1 MMRVLPV
8 ILAALVFTGPA
19 VAEKTEPE
27 VKIAYE
33 ENTYRFGQ
41 ILRSERGTTI
51 EECAIMC
58 SQDRACMSWTL
69 VPATFR
75 MGPRCELKTSPGAA
89 SHRPGAASGMS
100 EMWQM
105 DANRHAEMRY
115 QPRAFGEPLPER
127 EPELMGAPAA
137 PTSAEVRP
145 VAPVAPTPVQANVI
159 TVEAPTPA
167 APIIMAAP
175 ARLAPPPAP
184 LAPTPV
190 QTAAIPVAPAPI
202 AKPDVIS
209 VQTAAPKPLS
219 EVVVARGPAAGA
231 APRYVKQPAPTPQAA
246 PVQDVVVARGPAQGA
261 SPEYTKQPVPAEPHP
276 LYRAPEP
283 VAAQT
288 NSKLVF
294 KDPSR
299 ARLAPDQPV
308 ADYNAVLKRESQ
320 SAPTPQP
327 VKATTEPVR
336 LPWTERDTAAPDYS
350 VGGSEVIPGDMDASA
365 GLVDKRADAGS

>member
-1 MMRVLPV
+1 MRVLPV
-8 ILAALVFTGPA
+8 ILAAMVFTGPA
-19 VAEKTEPE
+19 SAEKAEPK
-27 VKIAYE
+27 VNIAYE
-33 ENTYRFGQ
+33 TNTYRFGE

-51 EECAIMC
+51 EDCAMMC

-75 MGPRCELKTSPGAA
+75 MGPRCELKTSPGVA

-105 DANRHAEMRY
+105 DAGRHAEMRY

-127 EPELMGAPAA
+127 EPELMGAPTA
-137 PTSAEVRP
+137 PTSAEIQTP
-145 VAPVAPTPVQANVI
+145 APAAPAPVQARV
-159 TVEAPTPA
+159 APANRVDTPPPA

-175 ARLAPPPAP
+175 ARPTPPPA
-184 LAPTPV
+184 APAPI
-190 QTAAIPVAPAPI
+190 QTAAVPVAPTPI

-209 VQTAAPKPLS
+209 IETAAPKPLS

-231 APRYVKQPAPTPQAA
+231 TPRYVKQPAPA
-246 PVQDVVVARGPAQGA
+246 PESA
-261 SPEYTKQPVPAEPHP
+261 PAEPHP
-276 LYRAPEP
+276 LYRAPKR
-283 VAAQT
+283 VAAPT

-299 ARLAPDQPV
+299 DQVAPDQPV

-320 SAPTPQP
+320 SAPTPQTVSTP
-327 VKATTEPVR
+327 AEPVR

-350 VGGSEVIPGDMDASA
+350 VGGGEFIPGDEDASA
-365 GLVDKRADAGS
+365 GLVDERVEVGS